1 MNKSKVEKVFAEELS
16 KIQNPEI
23 RDFVIIFFDELCPS
37 YFWTCPCSASG
48 KYHPKVSLGKGGLVR
63 HTKLA
68 VWWGIELLTA
78 QKYLLKDISKIQLR
92 DEVIATLLLHD
103 MRKNGRG
110 LNAAGYS
117 KEGSGII
124 GTHGTLLAEMIRD
137 CLDSDGLSFFSRILA
152 GIAGH
157 MGVWTTDTFY
167 KPDSIADSTLRAFAN
182 LIHLADFCASK
193 KVDEKM
199 EELKRER

>member
-1 MNKSKVEKVFAEELS
+1 MLSKIEKVFAEELS

-23 RDFVIIFFDELCPS
+23 RDFVIIFFDELCPN
-37 YFWTCPCSASG
+37 YFWTCPCSTSG

-68 VWWGIELLTA
+68 VWWGLELLRA
-78 QKYLLKDISKIQLR
+78 VESSPELKDIPKIQLR
-92 DEVIATLLLHD
+92 DEVIAALLLHD

-117 KEGSGII
+117 KEGSGIT
-124 GTHGTLLAEMIRD
+124 GKHGTLLAEMILE
-137 CLDSDGLSFFSRILA
+137 CLDSDDPTFSRILM

-157 MGVWTTDTFY
+157 MGVWTTDVTY
-167 KPDSIADSTLRAFAN
+167 RPDNIKDNALRAFVN

-199 EELKRER
+199 LELKEK